1 MHIAPRHAARW
12 IVVTGLPATGKSTLA
27 RVLGA
32 RYGLPVVAKDRIKEP
47 LLDMLPPRD
56 AAESRRLSDAS
67 FAVLFAIAAD
77 LAESRVDAILEGNFR
92 PGEQERS
99 FAAATATA
107 TATAAGR
114 AEVVAQVLCRVSE
127 PVRRERLAARAADPQ
142 RHPGHRD
149 AALAAA
155 GSRSG
160 DAFLALP
167 GRQLVYDGTSASG
180 HALYAVLDALFPDR
194 CDARSRGNSA

>member
-1 MHIAPRHAARW
+1 MRIARW
-12 IVVTGLPATGKSTLA
+12 IIVTGLPATGKSTLA

-32 RYGLPVVAKDRIKEP
+32 RYALPVVAKDRIKEP
-47 LLDMLPPRD
+47 LLGILPPRD
-56 AAESRRLSDAS
+56 DVESRRLSDAS

-92 PGEQERS
+92 PGEHERS
-99 FAAATATA
+99 IVAT
-107 TATAAGR
+107 GC
-114 AEVVAQVLCRVSE
+114 AEVVAQVLCRVAE
-127 PVRRERLAARAADPQ
+127 PVRRERLASRAADPQ

-149 AALAAA
+149 AGLAAP

-167 GRQLVYDGTSASG
+167 GRQLIYDGTSTSG
-180 HALYAVLDALFPDR
+180 HALYAVLDPIFQGRSDDL
-194 CDARSRGNSA
+194 SRGNPA